1 MENTENEKLKIRF
14 KFSSGEEF
22 EAEGPREFIEQQRAF
37 FLSLTGRKPQVIHNA
52 PPTPR
57 QRPTYPLNPPAN
69 TFAPAPTQAQTPPPA
84 VPPQPA
90 APLATL
96 WERLFKQEDGVL
108 VFRRKSRLLTAPT
121 AALVLLAAAKI
132 LRKEDEFSA
141 LHLSKALR
149 KSGYAEGRLDR
160 LLLSEM
166 RAGSLT
172 SVGSK
177 RGRAYKLSGEG
188 FARAAV
194 LAEKIAQDL

>member
-1 MENTENEKLKIRF
+1 MENTDNEKLKIRF

-37 FLSLTGRKPQVIHNA
+37 FLSLTGRKPQVIHNTPPA
-52 PPTPR
+52 PRT
-57 QRPTYPLNPPAN
+57 RPTFPLNPPAS
-69 TFAPAPTQAQTPPPA
+69 APMPTALPTQKPGPAVQAQTPT
-84 VPPQPA
+84 
-90 APLATL
+90 PLNTL
-96 WERLFKQEDGVL
+96 WESLFKQEDGVL

-141 LHLSKALR
+141 LHISKALR

>member
-1 MENTENEKLKIRF
+1 MENTDNEKLKIRF

-52 PPTPR
+52 PAVPR
-57 QRPTYPLNPPAN
+57 TRPTYPLNPPAS
-69 TFAPAPTQAQTPPPA
+69 APMPTEISTQTPVPAVQAQAATP
-84 VPPQPA
+84 
-90 APLATL
+90 LNTL
-96 WERLFKQEDGVL
+96 WERLFKQENGVL

-160 LLLSEM
+160 LLLSEI

>member
-57 QRPTYPLNPPAN
+57 PRPTYPLNPPAN
-69 TFAPAPTQAQTPPPA
+69 TFTPAPTQAQTPPPA
-84 VPPQPA
+84 V
-90 APLATL
+90 PLATL

>member
-1 MENTENEKLKIRF
+1 MENTDNEKLKIRF

-52 PPTPR
+52 PAVPR
-57 QRPTYPLNPPAN
+57 PRPTYPLNPPAS
-69 TFAPAPTQAQTPPPA
+69 APMPTEISTQTPVPAVQAPTVTP
-84 VPPQPA
+84 
-90 APLATL
+90 LNTL

-160 LLLSEM
+160 LLLSEI

>member
-1 MENTENEKLKIRF
+1 MENTDNEKLKIRF

-52 PPTPR
+52 PAAPR
-57 QRPTYPLNPPAN
+57 PRPTYPLNPPAS
-69 TFAPAPTQAQTPPPA
+69 APMPTESPTQTPVPA
-84 VPPQPA
+84 VQAQPA
-90 APLATL
+90 TPLNTL

-160 LLLSEM
+160 LLLSEI

>member
-57 QRPTYPLNPPAN
+57 PRPTYPLNPPAN
-69 TFAPAPTQAQTPPPA
+69 TFTPAPTQAQTPQPA
-84 VPPQPA
+84 VPPHSA

-108 VFRRKSRLLTAPT
+108 VFRRKSRLLT
-121 AALVLLAAAKI
+121 ALVLLAAAKI

>member
-57 QRPTYPLNPPAN
+57 PRPTYPLNPPAN
-69 TFAPAPTQAQTPPPA
+69 TFAPAPTQAKTPPSA

-96 WERLFKQEDGVL
+96 WERLFKQEDGV
-108 VFRRKSRLLTAPT
+108 
-121 AALVLLAAAKI
+121 
-132 LRKEDEFSA
+132 
-141 LHLSKALR
+141 
-149 KSGYAEGRLDR
+149 
-160 LLLSEM
+160 
-166 RAGSLT
+166 
-172 SVGSK
+172 
-177 RGRAYKLSGEG
+177 
-188 FARAAV
+188 
-194 LAEKIAQDL
+194 

>member
-1 MENTENEKLKIRF
+1 MENTNNEKLKIRF

-37 FLSLTGRKPQVIHNA
+37 FLGLTGRKAQVIHPA
-52 PPTPR
+52 PPAPR
-57 QRPTYPLNPPAN
+57 PRPTYPLNPPAN
-69 TFAPAPTQAQTPPPA
+69 APMPTAQPARTPGPA
-84 VPPQPA
+84 VSPQAESTLTP
-90 APLATL
+90 L

-121 AALVLLAAAKI
+121 AALVLVAAAKI
-132 LRKEDEFSA
+132 LRKEDEYSA
-141 LHLSKALR
+141 LHISKALR

-160 LLLSEM
+160 LLLSEI